1 MDANADIFSV
11 MTVPAE
17 AVTPAAAEGVALRH
31 WGMRAKAMPLTGERD
46 CNFRLSAADG
56 AEYVLKFANP
66 AEDPAVTDLQIKAL
80 RHIAARDHAFPVPR
94 VVPLPTGA
102 AELALGRPGGRAQRV
117 RLLTFLPGVPLRR
130 VRHSAAQREACG
142 RALARLGLALRD
154 FHHPAARHP
163 LIWDLAHFPRVRE
176 VMAALDH
183 QEARDVVE
191 AVLEDYDAVV
201 RPVLPS
207 LRHQVLHNDMN
218 GGNTLFDPS
227 DPDRVVGII
236 DFGDMV
242 ETALAIDVAVGAANQ
257 TDDVDR
263 FVAGFHAVRPLVSQ
277 EVAVLPTLIAAR
289 RCMSL
294 VLRAWH
300 RSVHPDN
307 PHYASLEP
315 GEIAL
320 LLGEIATTRAAETET
335 ILRRA
340 CGLA

>member
-1 MDANADIFSV
+1 MDASADIFAV

-17 AVTPAAAEGVALRH
+17 AVSPATAEAVALEQ
-31 WGMRAKAMPLTGERD
+31 WGVRARAAPLTGERD
-46 CNFRLSAADG
+46 SNFRLFAADG

-80 RHIAARDHAFPVPR
+80 RHIAARDPAFPVPR
-94 VVPLPTGA
+94 VVPLPSGA
-102 AELALGRPGGRAQRV
+102 LEVALTQPDGRGQRA
-117 RLLTFLPGVPLRR
+117 RLLTFLSGVPLRR

-154 FHHPAARHP
+154 FRHPAARHP

-183 QEARDVVE
+183 RKAHDVVG
-191 AVLEDYDAVV
+191 AVLDDYDARV

-218 GGNTLFDPS
+218 GGNTLFHES
-227 DPDRVVGII
+227 DPDRVAGII

-242 ETALAIDVAVGAANQ
+242 ETALVIDVAVGAANQ
-257 TDDVDR
+257 SGDVDR
-263 FVAGFHAVRPLVSQ
+263 FVAGFHAVRPLLAE

-289 RCMSL
+289 LCMSL

-307 PHYASLEP
+307 PHYAPLEP
-315 GEIAL
+315 PEIARRL
-320 LLGEIATTRAAETET
+320 AAIATTRTADTET